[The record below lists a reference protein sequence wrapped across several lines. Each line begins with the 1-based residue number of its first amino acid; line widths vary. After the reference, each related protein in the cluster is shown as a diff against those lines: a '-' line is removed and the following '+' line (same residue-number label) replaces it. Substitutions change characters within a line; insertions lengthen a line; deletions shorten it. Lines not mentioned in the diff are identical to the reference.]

1 MLCEWIS
8 SRNVNLNIRVFKLV
22 TMFEDSIHRWIHP
35 AEIHIRKMANNVVF
49 QEVIKRLLKRIKK
62 VFRLVLVAL
71 KLPNSKS
78 ETDNVTVDF
87 LLLLPTSSV
96 GFQEKSFKTK
106 SHSVLV
112 KSHIEEEIGMSD
124 LFERKS

>member
-1 MLCEWIS
+1 MFCKWIS
-8 SRNVNLNIRVFKLV
+8 SRNVNPNIRIFELV
-22 TMFEDSIHRWIHP
+22 KMFEDSIHRWIHP
-35 AEIHIRKMANNVVF
+35 AEIHIRKMINIAVF

-78 ETDNVTVDF
+78 ETDNVTVDV
-87 LLLLPTSSV
+87 LLLLLTSSV

-106 SHSVLV
+106 FHSVLV

-124 LFERKS
+124 LFELKS

>member
-1 MLCEWIS
+1 MFCKWIS
-8 SRNVNLNIRVFKLV
+8 SRNVDQNIRIFELV
-22 TMFEDSIHRWIHP
+22 KMFEDSIHRWIHP
-35 AEIHIRKMANNVVF
+35 AEIHIRKMINIAVF

-78 ETDNVTVDF
+78 ETDNVTVDV
-87 LLLLPTSSV
+87 LLLLLTSSV

-124 LFERKS
+124 LFELKS